1 MKSKLFALLLV
12 LTCLSAT
19 AQKTKTQTFL
29 FLDSITMLPVQGVT
43 AIVYPQNIS
52 LSSSEAG
59 TLSLPLFSS
68 KPERLSVSAIG
79 YQRKTILTSELRG
92 SEKIVLSP
100 QHTQLSEVNITS
112 FSSNPN
118 QPIGLTDIASRGVSN
133 SQEILRMV
141 PGMFISQHQ
150 GGGKA
155 EQIFLRGYDNDHGK
169 DIALSMDGMPINMV
183 SHAHGQGYADS
194 HFIIPEVI
202 ENINYKKGVFDA
214 EKGDLAVSGWVDY
227 KSRNSVDNLLKAEA
241 GEFNTFRGVAMFNI
255 FGEKLRSK
263 GQHFYV
269 ASEYRYSD
277 AYFENPQHFN
287 RFNLFTKYNGKI
299 SSNSW
304 LSLTASAFSTK
315 WNASGQIPEGA
326 VESGQVGYFGAIDPN
341 EGGKTSRYNINA
353 VIKTE
358 LRNGSLWSN
367 QIYYSRYLFDLFSNF
382 TLFLNDEENGDEIRQ
397 RESRNLLGYSGAYKF
412 STRMGSLKTK
422 GEAGLS
428 SRFDFTKN
436 TELSHTLNRY
446 TLLQRVKL
454 GDISEYSISP
464 YFSQTL
470 WIDEKLSVNIGARY
484 DKIFYSYDNKL
495 EGDSSFKGRGIY
507 RAKNG
512 TFSPKMTVNYGLND
526 RIQTFLSLGKGF
538 NSNDARSV
546 VSSST
551 RELPAAYG
559 IDLGAVIKP
568 LPKMIIS
575 TTLWYSYLEEEFVYG
590 GDGGTIDFSGRT
602 RRVGGDLSIRYQPIR
617 AVYLDVDLNYAN
629 GRSLDGETGQNHIPL
644 APRWSSTGGV
654 SYNLKSG
661 FGGGLRYRYL
671 ASRAANEDYSLIAEG
686 YFINDLVLNYT
697 LKKLAFGLTVN
708 NLFNVR
714 WKESQFVEETRLKG
728 EQPVE
733 GITFTP
739 GTRFSATAHISYSF

>member
-1 MKSKLFALLLV
+1 MRFMIITLLLF
-12 LTCLSAT
+12 S
-19 AQKTKTQTFL
+19 
-29 FLDSITMLPVQGVT
+29 
-43 AIVYPQNIS
+43 IS
-52 LSSSEAG
+52 LSTIAQEHKIKIVFFSDSLTKLPLEGVTIVFKPENISFTSSETG
-59 TLSLPLFSS
+59 SLNISPSIS
-68 KPERLSVSAIG
+68 NAHKITVSAIG
-79 YQRKTILTSELRG
+79 YQKRSFSSTEFLRKKDIFLLAE
-92 SEKIVLSP
+92 
-100 QHTQLSEVNITS
+100 HTQLSEVRITS
-112 FSSNPN
+112 ASSNPN
-118 QPIGLTDIASRGVSN
+118 HVIGMTDIASRGVSN

-141 PGMFISQHQ
+141 PGLFISQHQ

-155 EQIFLRGYDNDHGK
+155 EQIYLRGYDNDHGK

-194 HFIIPEVI
+194 HFIIPEII
-202 ENINYKKGVFDA
+202 ENINYKKGLFDA
-214 EKGDLAVSGWVDY
+214 DKGDLAVSGWVDY
-227 KSRNSVDNLLKAEA
+227 RSRNSVNNLVRAEA
-241 GEFNTFRGVAMFNI
+241 GEFNTFRGLAMFNI

-263 GQHFYV
+263 GQHLYV

-277 AYFENPQHFN
+277 AYFDNPQHFK
-287 RFNLFTKYNGKI
+287 RFNFFTKYNGKI

-304 LSLTASAFSTK
+304 LSVTASAFSTK

-326 VESGQVGYFGAIDPN
+326 VASGQIGYFGAIDPN

-353 VIKTE
+353 VVKTE
-358 LRNGSLWSN
+358 FKNGSLWSN
-367 QIYYSRYLFDLFSNF
+367 QVYYSRYLFDLFSNF

-397 RESRNLLGYSGAYKF
+397 RESRNLLGYNGVYKF
-412 STRMGSLKTK
+412 SSQLGSLRTK

-428 SRFDFTKN
+428 SRFDFTNN

-470 WIDEKLSVNIGARY
+470 WIDKKLSVNIGARY
-484 DKIFYSYDNKL
+484 DKIFYSYENKL
-495 EGDSSFKGRGIY
+495 EEDSAFSGLGKY
-507 RAKNG
+507 KAKNG
-512 TFSPKMTVNYGLND
+512 TFSPKMSINYGFND
-526 RIQTFLSLGKGF
+526 WIQTFLSLGKGF

-546 VSSST
+546 VSSSG
-551 RELPAAYG
+551 RALPAAYG
-559 IDLGAVIKP
+559 IDLGSIIKP
-568 LPKMIIS
+568 LPKMIVS

-590 GDGGTIDFSGRT
+590 GDGGTIEFSGKT
-602 RRVGGDLSIRYQPIR
+602 RRIGGDLSVRYQPIK
-617 AVYLDVDLNYAN
+617 AIYLDVDVNYAN
-629 GRSLDGETGQNHIPL
+629 GRSLGGETGNNYIPL

-697 LKKLAFGLTVN
+697 IKKLAFGLTVN

-728 EQPVE
+728 EQATE

-739 GTRFSATAHISYSF
+739 GTRFSGTAHISYSF

>member
-1 MKSKLFALLLV
+1 MRSK
-12 LTCLSAT
+12 
-19 AQKTKTQTFL
+19 
-29 FLDSITMLPVQGVT
+29 ITMLLLFSMSLSAMAQEGKIKTVFFSDSLTKLPLEGVT
-43 AIVYPQNIS
+43 IVVQPENVSFTTSETGSFNI
-52 LSSSEAG
+52 
-59 TLSLPLFSS
+59 LPFFNNAQ
-68 KPERLSVSAIG
+68 RITVSAIG
-79 YQRKTILTSELRG
+79 YQKRSFSPAELLRRKSIFLLAE
-92 SEKIVLSP
+92 
-100 QHTQLSEVNITS
+100 HTQLSEVRITS
-112 FSSNPN
+112 ASSNPN
-118 QPIGLTDIASRGVSN
+118 HAIGMTDIASRGVSN

-141 PGMFISQHQ
+141 PGLFISQHQ

-169 DIALSMDGMPINMV
+169 DVALSMDGMPINMV

-194 HFIIPEVI
+194 HFIIPEII

-214 EKGDLAVSGWVDY
+214 DKGDLAVSGWVDY
-227 KSRNSVDNLLKAEA
+227 RSRNSVDNLLKAEA

-287 RFNLFTKYNGKI
+287 RFNFFTKYNGKI
-299 SSNSW
+299 STNSW

-358 LRNGSLWSN
+358 FRNGSLWSN

-397 RESRNLLGYSGAYKF
+397 RESRNLLGYNGVYKF
-412 STRMGSLKTK
+412 SIRMGGLKTK

-428 SRFDFTKN
+428 SRFDFTNN

-446 TLLQRVKL
+446 NLLQRVKL

-470 WIDEKLSVNIGARY
+470 WIDEKLNVNIGARY

-495 EGDSSFKGRGIY
+495 EGDSSFNGRGIY

-512 TFSPKMTVNYGLND
+512 TFSPKMTVNYGFND

-546 VSSST
+546 VSSSR

-568 LPKMIIS
+568 LAKMIVS

-602 RRVGGDLSIRYQPIR
+602 RRVGGDLSIRYQPIG
-617 AVYLDVDLNYAN
+617 AVYVDVDLNYAN
-629 GRSLDGETGQNHIPL
+629 GRSLDGENGQNYIPL

-728 EQPVE
+728 EQPIE